1 MGWKIVNN
9 ILVYVWPHLRARKIW
24 RWRTW
29 IQYLFN
35 KLNTGSQ
42 VHTEVDELP
51 LNTFFLVFFLLEDE
65 HVVVEE
71 LLESLVGVVD
81 TQLLE
86 AVEL

>member
-1 MGWKIVNN
+1 M
-9 ILVYVWPHLRARKIW
+9 
-24 RWRTW
+24 
-29 IQYLFN
+29 QYLFN

-51 LNTFFLVFFLLEDE
+51 LNTFLLVLFLLEDE

-86 AVEL
+86 AVVL